1 MLSSRTEIPKG
12 VRVYLPPQAALK
24 REIEAKLL
32 SVFQRWGFQEIVTPT
47 FEYYDVLALGLGEAF
62 RDWTFKLTEQATG
75 RVLVLRPDIT
85 PQIARVAATILKDY
99 PKPLRFCYSSNV
111 FRYIEPQMGRHR
123 EVYQAGVELIGLDL
137 PEADVEM
144 IAIAVESLMEVGLAD
159 FKIAVSQVEFLRGL
173 IEQLRLPAAA
183 EKQVQLALHKKD
195 GSALDRL
202 MEAYRLEPRARD
214 MLLALPNLFGGE
226 EVLRQAAAV
235 VNNPRSERA
244 LHNLHTVYDML
255 KVYGLAAFVLLDL
268 SEIRGFDYYTGIV
281 FEGFTANLGYEICSG
296 GRYDHMIGRFGEECP
311 STGFAIDIEKLQL
324 ALERQGTLRPR
335 PQVDFLIIDF
345 KPDKREA
352 LRIAKELR
360 RRGYRV
366 ARDIIRRD
374 LAGSLAYAQRMGIA
388 RGIVLGARGLQPHEA
403 LLKDLQQGWER
414 VVPVGQLVQ
423 AIEALG
429 APPSLGESPPSAPD
443 GAAADL

>member
-1 MLSSRTEIPKG
+1 MLFSKTEIPKG
-12 VRVYLPPQAALK
+12 VRVYLPPQATLK
-24 REIEAKLL
+24 REIESKLL
-32 SVFQRWGFQEIVTPT
+32 SVFHRWGFQEIVTPT
-47 FEYYDVLALGLGEAF
+47 FEYYDVMALGLSEDF
-62 RDWTFKLTEQATG
+62 RDRTFKLTEQATG

-111 FRYIEPQMGRHR
+111 FRYAEPQVGRHR

-173 IEQLRLPAAA
+173 LEQLQLPKDA
-183 EKQVQLALHKKD
+183 ERQVQLALHKKD
-195 GSALDRL
+195 GSALDRF
-202 MEAYRLEPRARD
+202 MEVFRLNSGARD

-226 EVLRQAAAV
+226 EVLSQAGRV

-244 LHNLHTVYDML
+244 LQNLQTVYDML
-255 KVYGLAAFVLLDL
+255 KVYELESFVLLDL

-281 FEGFTANLGYEICSG
+281 FEAFTANLGYEICSG

-311 STGFAIDIEKLQL
+311 STGFAIDIEKLHM
-324 ALERQGTLRPR
+324 ALERQGALQPR
-335 PQVDFLIIDF
+335 TQADFLIMDF
-345 KPDKREA
+345 KPDKQDA

-360 RRGYRV
+360 QRGYRV

-374 LAGSLAYAQRMGIA
+374 LDGSLSYAQRMGIA
-388 RGIVLGARGLQPHEA
+388 RGIVLGTPGLQPHEA
-403 LLKDLQQGWER
+403 LLKDLQRGWER
-414 VVPVGQLVQ
+414 VVPIGGLI
-423 AIEALG
+423 ALIE
-429 APPSLGESPPSAPD
+429 SLGRHASFSQSTHFAR
-443 GAAADL
+443 